1 VVYEAVAEGGIT
13 RFLAVYLCGAAAEE
27 VQVGPIRSS
36 RTYYVDWISE
46 YGDYPLYVHVGGAH
60 CNAETGSGCLNG
72 AKADSLGQIRR
83 YGWNYYNDINQFSV
97 GFPTFWRDYDRLG
110 HTVATEHT
118 MYSTTDKLYEIAAK
132 RGLGYTDDEGNAWDE
147 EFVPWIFK
155 EDAEEKGEAR
165 DIKFVPWDGYDAY
178 GVRWEYDA
186 ENNRYKRFNN
196 GQAHM
201 DLNWDEQITAKVIA
215 VAMMTESRA
224 NDGYDNNLHLLY
236 GTKGTGKAYV
246 FQDGEVTEG
255 TWSKKTRT
263 DRTLFYDKSGGQI
276 EFNRGQIWIEI
287 LPLGQ
292 KVEY

>member
-1 VVYEAVAEGGIT
+1 
-13 RFLAVYLCGAAAEE
+13 
-27 VQVGPIRSS
+27 
-36 RTYYVDWISE
+36 
-46 YGDYPLYVHVGGAH
+46 
-60 CNAETGSGCLNG
+60 
-72 AKADSLGQIRR
+72 
-83 YGWNYYNDINQFSV
+83 
-97 GFPTFWRDYDRLG
+97 
-110 HTVATEHT
+110 
-118 MYSTTDKLYEIAAK
+118 
-132 RGLGYTDDEGNAWDE
+132 
-147 EFVPWIFK
+147 
-155 EDAEEKGEAR
+155 
-165 DIKFVPWDGYDAY
+165 
-178 GVRWEYDA
+178 
-186 ENNRYKRFNN
+186 
-196 GQAHM
+196 M